1 MMFKSISV
9 FILICLSSILGN
21 FVYSTENSVNEIE
34 PQYIESSQHKNE
46 LIEFFYLKPEGDG
59 PFPVMFL
66 LHGAQF
72 PDKTDKTLGGKQFVG
87 YGHLEKF
94 NNEGM
99 IAVSISAPGYGNS
112 TGNRDSSGPDSQ
124 KAVIDVINH
133 FKKMPFVDTNKMGL
147 YGISKGAILGSM
159 VSVHSPDIA
168 LQILEGGNYDQL
180 SRYAIM
186 PDYLHVILDTFIK
199 ESDGS
204 VQALIERSAIF
215 HTDKI
220 HAATLILQGEFDD
233 RKGLV
238 SAEIL
243 HKKLLE
249 KGVNSKLTV
258 FHNALHVLP
267 QEKWETIIPY
277 LREKFFNLFGIGI
290 NVAQT
295 KPAIQIAKILPN
307 SPAFRSGSLK
317 IGDAI
322 LKISPNNDER
332 EIDALNMPVHE
343 FVKHIIG
350 VKGSSLRF
358 KVQHFDL
365 TIEDIIIER
374 G

>member
-1 MMFKSISV
+1 MFKRPSV
-9 FILICLSSILGN
+9 FILVYLYFVLGN
-21 FVYSTENSVNEIE
+21 SVYSTENSINEIE
-34 PQYIESSQHKNE
+34 PQYIESSQHRNE
-46 LIEFFYLKPEGDG
+46 LIEFFYLKPVGDG
-59 PFPVMFL
+59 PFPIMFL

-72 PDKTDKTLGGKQFVG
+72 PDKTDKTLGGKQFCG
-87 YGHLEKF
+87 YLEKF
-94 NNEGM
+94 TNEGM
-99 IAVSISAPGYGNS
+99 IAVSISTPGYGNS
-112 TGNRDSSGPDSQ
+112 SGNRDSSGPDSQ
-124 KAVIDVINH
+124 RAVMDVINH
-133 FKKMPFVDTNKMGL
+133 FKKMPFVDANKMGL

-186 PDYLHVILDTFIK
+186 PDYLQGILDTFIK

-258 FHNALHVLP
+258 FHNTLHVLP

-277 LREKFFNLFGIGI
+277 LREQFFNLFGIGI

-332 EIDALNMPVHE
+332 EIDALNMPVHQ
-343 FVKHIIG
+343 FSKYVIG
-350 VKGSSLRF
+350 AKGSSLRF

-365 TIEDIIIER
+365 TIEDVIIER